1 MAFNLNT
8 SRKPEVELNRKLI
21 NETISMY
28 GIPVKYLYSEK
39 INKDQVFKDFSH
51 NKIPEDGYKEVYI
64 MPENPED
71 WEGDTVYN
79 NFGFYNQWTQNLFI
93 SRETVLELYPN
104 FDELGRS
111 TLVNSLIIMPSS
123 TVLEI
128 THVET
133 YNVGINNLWG
143 FADETSVYKLVVKTY
158 DYNIA
163 DEGMADVKDSI
174 KLDEDEIFEHN
185 EEIDTALIDDFF
197 KDLSRQA
204 DNIDDISDG
213 STEVPGLNPNNTDS
227 VFGDLS

>member
-1 MAFNLNT
+1 
-8 SRKPEVELNRKLI
+8 
-21 NETISMY
+21 
-28 GIPVKYLYSEK
+28 
-39 INKDQVFKDFSH
+39 
-51 NKIPEDGYKEVYI
+51 

-104 FDELGRS
+104 FDEIGIS
-111 TLVNSLIIMPSS
+111 ALVNSLLVMPSS

-163 DEGMADVKDSI
+163 DEGIEEVKETI
-174 KLDEDEIFEHN
+174 KLQEDEIFEYD
-185 EEIDTALIDDFF
+185 EEIDTSKIDDFF
-197 KDLSRQA
+197 NELSQQA
-204 DNIDDISDG
+204 EEIDDISDG
-213 STEVPGLNPNNTDS
+213 TTDVPGLNPNNTDS